1 MKKYYILIVVLCLII
16 IGEVVVIFLNSN
28 QEVKPEDSNIHIP
41 KEEENVNVDDSV
53 TLKET
58 RVENDSIIQEYSVVL
73 NGKENMLIMRYNF
86 EPPIEENGNY
96 EIIRG
101 SFNTNTLYYK
111 EEPINSNLYNDFNVE
126 RINNSFNE
134 DNFRLIKG
142 SDNKNYLLVIVY
154 NFYSRYL
161 NNGVDLY
168 IFNDDLELVHGELN
182 NYTGCESSVM
192 TIKSGVTSL
201 ILEDDTSPWY
211 TDVYQICDS
220 EDNCQINVKIENN
233 QIYYLMPVLDYH
245 LENGYGLLE
254 ERVYTINNNELEYEV
269 INTYTIVNGY
279 GQIC

>member
-1 MKKYYILIVVLCLII
+1 MKKYFILIAVLCLII

-28 QEVKPEDSNIHIP
+28 QEFKPDDSYINIP
-41 KEEENVNVDDSV
+41 KEEDNINVDDGVS
-53 TLKET
+53 LKET
-58 RVENDSIIQEYSVVL
+58 RVDGNSIIQEYSVVL
-73 NGKENMLIMRYNF
+73 NGKENELVVCYAF
-86 EPPIEENGNY
+86 ESPIKENKNY
-96 EIIRG
+96 ESIRG
-101 SFNTNTLYYK
+101 VFNTNAFYY
-111 EEPINSNLYNDFNVE
+111 EEELINSNLYNDFNIE
-126 RINNSFNE
+126 KINKSFNE

-168 IFNDDLELVHGELN
+168 IFNDELELVQGELN
-182 NYTGCESSVM
+182 NYTGCESNVM

-201 ILEDDTSPWY
+201 ILEDDASPWY

-220 EDNCQINVKIENN
+220 KDNCQINVKIENN

-269 INTYTIVNGY
+269 INTYTIANGY